1 MTGAI
6 QRLPDRRVKRFHQ
19 PFGLRTPSRAFLDD
33 REFIERVYQ
42 AILLREP
49 SAAEMGQYLPLLQN
63 GAISKPWIIEY
74 LLGLQ
79 EFRAFERRLR
89 VIWEGEVITEP
100 GRPEAAAMPAVT
112 WPWRSSA

>member
-1 MTGAI
+1 MSFDEFLI
-6 QRLPDRRVKRFHQ
+6 QWPCEVELPID
-19 PFGLRTPSRAFLDD
+19 LDD

-63 GAISKPWIIEY
+63 GAISKPWIIED

-89 VIWEGEVITEP
+89 VIWGGEVITEP

-112 WPWRSSA
+112 WPWRSPA